1 MSKHPEQ
8 KLYFSVFLIL
18 SALILIVTL
27 SYFGSKNREKDNN
40 ENENVTDNVEAFTT
54 NIRGDEHLTVF
65 IKKYPSKLST
75 NIGEVKPLDDIKIF
89 GQSEDNSGSTWVKV
103 ANDDVIGWIP
113 KSFFLESDRDKID
126 EKLGVINKGNS
137 KENKDNKNNKG
148 EVENKKKKKKK
159 KISDKNKGKK
169 KEKKKK
175 KKNKGEE
182 KNKKKKSKKGK
193 KRDEKKEE
201 ESEKDKVSKKDDKK
215 PKHNKTEKEK
225 EKKKEKPFYD
235 PNKEKKISSEYSP
248 TTDLNIRKGPGIV
261 FDSIGY
267 AIPGQKL
274 NALKSYKNGKTT
286 WYYIERVSDGK
297 KGWVGSGYLNKY
309 SKQKNK
315 TSNSNDPKRSSSK
328 DNSSGST
335 SYKPNHIYFNGKAVP
350 YKNVGMGGNRA
361 QNVIDTSNYAA
372 TFGGAATF
380 SGTDGKNTHFV
391 VHNGG
396 RNQFGG
402 MHTASK
408 FVVTD
413 ANGTLFTYYKTRMYV
428 VNEKGIGEDGKNYYD
443 RIVGTGGGERITLQ
457 STRNHPWKYIVESH
471 PK

>member
-148 EVENKKKKKKK
+148 EVENKKKK
-159 KISDKNKGKK
+159 
-169 KEKKKK
+169 
-175 KKNKGEE
+175 
-182 KNKKKKSKKGK
+182 SKKGK

-235 PNKEKKISSEYSP
+235 PNKEKKISGEYSP

-391 VHNGG
+391 GHNGG

-413 ANGTLFTYYKTRMYV
+413 ANGTPFTYYKTRMYV